1 MARALLRRSS
11 IIVLDEATS
20 SIDFNTDKKI
30 QATIREEFGDS
41 LLLTVIDYDR
51 LIILDKGELV
61 EFDTPWN
68 LIHKEGGIFR
78 NMCLK
83 SGSYSEL
90 EGAARLKAESVQ
102 EHSTRGE
109 EDVKQGQAGEIPV
122 AVVSPVEEDEHVA
135 EDLAVAVADD
145 IHVDGLE
152 GEEGAEDGGGEGGE
166 TSGVS
171 DEGDRAV
178 ETRKQA
184 DPIPDAVA
192 PEVEDA
198 TAAESGDVAVA
209 AADAGGE

>member
-1 MARALLRRSS
+1 MGVVVAHRLR
-11 IIVLDEATS
+11 
-20 SIDFNTDKKI
+20 
-30 QATIREEFGDS
+30 
-41 LLLTVIDYDR
+41 TVIDYDR

-122 AVVSPVEEDEHVA
+122 AVASLVDEDEHVA

-145 IHVDGLE
+145 IHVGGLE
-152 GEEGAEDGGGEGGE
+152 GEEGAEDGGEEGGE

-171 DEGDRAV
+171 DEADRAV
-178 ETRKQA
+178 ETRA
-184 DPIPDAVA
+184 DLIEVAPDA
-192 PEVEDA
+192 E
-198 TAAESGDVAVA
+198 AESGDVAVGV